1 MTAPYS
7 PTVITESGAAG
18 RRVSSGAG
26 GPHGLRGV
34 RGVLTR
40 QPLLLAGLGSAT
52 ISASPVL
59 VVLSAASPVATAFYR
74 SLIAL
79 PVLML
84 LATIERRRHGPIPWR
99 RRLLAA
105 SGGMFLAVDL
115 ILWTHAIADVGAG
128 VATVLGNLQVLIIAA
143 ISWLIWKEK
152 LNRAVLFALPVV
164 MVGVVLVSGLVGK
177 PVAGQHPLAG
187 IIYGIAMSVAYA
199 AFLMILRRSSASW
212 PHVASPV
219 ADSTA
224 GATVTAA
231 IIGLAF
237 GGLGLHP
244 LWPALGWLTVLGLV
258 SQVAGWLLIVSSMP
272 KLPGV
277 VSSLM
282 LLLQPAAS
290 LGLAA
295 LIIGERPTLL
305 QILGAFLTCAG
316 ALAASLAS
324 TRNSDKA
331 AAAAKPA
338 RSPDLDVAAWPG
350 CAADT
355 A

>member
-7 PTVITESGAAG
+7 PTVITEAG
-18 RRVSSGAG
+18 TADSRPKSGAG
-26 GPHGLRGV
+26 GPHGLRG
-34 RGVLTR
+34 LLSR
-40 QPLLLAGLGSAT
+40 QPLLLAALGSAT

-79 PVLML
+79 PVLL
-84 LATIERRRHGPIPWR
+84 VLARIERRKHGPVPLR

-105 SGGMFLAVDL
+105 LGGVFLAVDL
-115 ILWTHAIADVGAG
+115 ILWTHAIADIGAG
-128 VATVLGNLQVLIIAA
+128 VATVLGNLQVLIVAGM
-143 ISWLIWKEK
+143 SWLIWKEK
-152 LNRAVLFALPVV
+152 LNRAVLIALPVV
-164 MVGVVLVSGLVGK
+164 MIGVVLVSGLVGK

-187 IIYGIAMSVAYA
+187 IIYGLLMSIAYA
-199 AFLMILRRSSASW
+199 AFLMMLRRSSASS
-212 PHVASPV
+212 PHVATPV
-219 ADSTA
+219 CDSTA
-224 GATVTAA
+224 GATLTAG

-244 LWPALGWLTVLGLV
+244 LWPALGWLTMLGLV

-272 KLPGV
+272 KLPSV

-324 TRNSDKA
+324 TRNVDKGDLA
-331 AAAAKPA
+331 AAPTVASVAPPPAAT
-338 RSPDLDVAAWPG
+338 
-350 CAADT
+350 T